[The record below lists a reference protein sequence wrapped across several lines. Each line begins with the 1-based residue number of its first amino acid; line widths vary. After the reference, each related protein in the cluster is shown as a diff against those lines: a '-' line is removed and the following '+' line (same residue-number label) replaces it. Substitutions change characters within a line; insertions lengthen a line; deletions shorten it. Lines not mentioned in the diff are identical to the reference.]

1 MSLHDESLLGEL
13 ALRLAKSPE
22 DVATEGL
29 VYILSRSDAARGLVQ
44 RLADEWAT
52 CALRPI
58 VSFRSQVVGADEA
71 RPDLEAQ
78 DADGVPVV
86 IFEDKFWA
94 SLTEGQP
101 VTYLRRLAGKG
112 GVLCFVVPANRTIL
126 LWDELIRRIE
136 QAEGAPVVLLRD
148 EPELKIAQVDGNR
161 SLVLTS
167 WSFLL
172 GQVRTALEAEGNL
185 ALVADL
191 RQLVGL
197 AARMETSGFV
207 PFTLSDL
214 TAPTP
219 RHVVQL
225 CNVVDTAVARLIQ
238 EPYANT
244 NHLKA
249 TGGAGWYCRY
259 LRLHEH
265 GCQLSFNA
273 PMWSRYGRSPLWLW
287 VRGPD
292 FKPSEMADRALIAR
306 YGREECIEVHD
317 GMGAGAGGVW
327 LAVRVLEGREL
338 DGVVN
343 DITRQLADVAAVL
356 ATTNHP
362 EASNALPDEVGPDD
376 LDPSTAQA
384 D

>member
-1 MSLHDESLLGEL
+1 MSLQDESLLGEL

-29 VYILSRSDAARGLVQ
+29 AYILSRSDAARGLLQ
-44 RLADEWAT
+44 RLADEWAAR
-52 CALRPI
+52 ALRPI

-71 RPDLEAQ
+71 RPDLEAK

-101 VTYLRRLAGKG
+101 VTYLRRLAARG

-126 LWDELIRRIE
+126 LWDELSRRIE

-148 EPELKIAQVDGNR
+148 ESELKVARVDENR
-161 SLVLTS
+161 TLVLTS
-167 WSFLL
+167 WGFLL
-172 GQVRTALEAEGNL
+172 GQVRTALEAEGSL

-191 RQLVGL
+191 RQLEGL
-197 AARMETSGFV
+197 AARMETSGFI

-219 RHVVQL
+219 RHVVQF
-225 CNVVDTAVARLIQ
+225 CNVVDAAVERLLQ
-238 EPYANT
+238 EPFANT
-244 NHLKA
+244 RGLRA
-249 TGGAGWYCRY
+249 TAGAGWYCRY

-273 PMWSRYGRSPLWLW
+273 PMWNRYGRSPLWLW

-292 FKPSEMADRALIAR
+292 FKPSEAPDRALIAR
-306 YGREECIEVHD
+306 YGREECIEVHE
-317 GMGAGAGGVW
+317 GMGASAGGVW

-338 DGVVN
+338 DGVVS
-343 DITRQLADVAAVL
+343 DITRQLAEVAAVL
-356 ATTNHP
+356 ATTNHSQ
-362 EASNALPDEVGPDD
+362 ASDALPDEVGPDD
-376 LDPSTAQA
+376 LDSSTT
-384 D
+384 

>member
-1 MSLHDESLLGEL
+1 MSMHDESLLGEL

-22 DVATEGL
+22 DVATEGM

-52 CALRPI
+52 RTLRPI
-58 VSFRSQVVGADEA
+58 VSFRSQVVGTDQA

-94 SLTEGQP
+94 PLTEGQP
-101 VTYLRRLAGKG
+101 VTYLRRLADRG
-112 GVLCFVVPANRTIL
+112 GVLCFVVPANRIIL

-136 QAEGAPVVLLRD
+136 QAEGAPVALPRD

-161 SLVLTS
+161 TLVLTS

-172 GQVRTALEAEGNL
+172 GQIRTALEAEGSL

-214 TAPTP
+214 TAPAP
-219 RHVVQL
+219 RHIVQL
-225 CNVVDTAVARLIQ
+225 CNVVDTAVTRVTQ
-238 EPYANT
+238 EPFADT
-244 NHLKA
+244 KGLA
-249 TGGAGWYCRY
+249 ASAGAGWYGRY
-259 LRLHEH
+259 FHLHEYV
-265 GCQLSFNA
+265 CQLSFNA
-273 PMWSRYGRSPLWLW
+273 PMWSRYGRSPLWF
-287 VRGPD
+287 RGPY
-292 FKPSEMADRALIAR
+292 KPSEAANRALAAR

-317 GMGAGAGGVW
+317 GFGAGSVW
-327 LAVRVLEGREL
+327 LAVRVLEGYEL

-343 DITRQLADVAAVL
+343 DVTRQLADVAAVL
-356 ATTNHP
+356 ARTDRP
-362 EASNALPDEVGPDD
+362 EASDALPDEVRFSI
-376 LDPSTAQA
+376 LDPPTAQA